1 MNPATDAAIVH
12 AGWRPLVSN
21 VTRLTSAALEPRAM
35 QHAVSA
41 WFDDAG
47 AAADCTR
54 TLAAEGIGVEAHPI
68 GHAAAPTAGTEA
80 LVLHI
85 SQTLAEQLPQLRVL
99 RAKVPELP
107 LLVLSRGL
115 RDIDQVLALEMGA
128 DDVLDAATAPPV
140 VAARLRALWRR
151 AARAAAIEPKASP
164 LQDLRFGALQLLGRE
179 RRVQRGGRT
188 VPLTEGE
195 FEVLWLLA
203 AQAGE
208 VVTRNVILKRVRGID
223 DQPLDRSVDC
233 RVYRIRAKLGDD
245 GAQRI
250 RTVRNRGY
258 LFSPVGW

>member
-1 MNPATDAAIVH
+1 
-12 AGWRPLVSN
+12 
-21 VTRLTSAALEPRAM
+21 
-35 QHAVSA
+35 
-41 WFDDAG
+41 
-47 AAADCTR
+47 
-54 TLAAEGIGVEAHPI
+54 
-68 GHAAAPTAGTEA
+68 
-80 LVLHI
+80 
-85 SQTLAEQLPQLRVL
+85 
-99 RAKVPELP
+99 
-107 LLVLSRGL
+107 VLSRGL

-140 VAARLRALWRR
+140 IAARLRALWRR
-151 AARAAAIEPKASP
+151 ATRVGAGDARPSP

-203 AQAGE
+203 TQAGQ
-208 VVTRNVILKRVRGID
+208 VVTRNEILKRVRGID

-245 GAQRI
+245 GGQRI